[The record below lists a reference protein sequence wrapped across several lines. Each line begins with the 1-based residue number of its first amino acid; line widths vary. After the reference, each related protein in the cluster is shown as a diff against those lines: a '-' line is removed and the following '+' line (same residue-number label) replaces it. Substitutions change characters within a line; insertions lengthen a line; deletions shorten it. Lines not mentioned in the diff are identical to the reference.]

1 MQNPAESSVES
12 IYGDDDALH
21 TIRMVTLAP
30 ELGNSLE
37 VIRDLSRRGIVVSL
51 GHTAAD
57 YDTGMRALRAGAKML
72 THVYNA
78 MNSFSHRSP
87 GVAGLVSSLEAPYFS
102 LIVEDLH
109 PAALSM
115 TFRANREKCILISDA
130 VELAGL
136 PDDYCPGHAQIPHRP
151 SHSQKPWS
159 NKVATKGNE
168 NVIVSSMSVEES
180 VRNLRKCSGCS
191 LAEAVRCASEN
202 IAALMNDEERGL
214 IEEGRRADFVVLSD
228 EGKVEQ
234 TWLKG
239 EMVYE
244 APELSDTYAL
254 EDYQLQ
260 LMLLEQQNK
269 KKLILARKEHEDR
282 GDQGRKC

>member
-12 IYGDDDALH
+12 IYGDDEALSA
-21 TIRMVTLAP
+21 IRMVTLAP

-37 VIRDLSRRGIVVSL
+37 VISNLTKRGIVISL

-57 YDTGMRALRAGAKML
+57 YDTGMRALRAGARML

-78 MNSFSHRSP
+78 MNSFFPRSP

-102 LIVEDLH
+102 LVAEDLH
-109 PAALSM
+109 PATLNLN
-115 TFRANREKCILISDA
+115 FRANREKCILISDA

-136 PDDYCPGHAQIPHRP
+136 PDGDYPGHAQIPYSPHG
-151 SHSQKPWS
+151 QKRWS
-159 NKVATKGNE
+159 NKVTIEGTE
-168 NVIVSSMSVEES
+168 NLIGSCMSVEES
-180 VRNLRKCSGCS
+180 VQNLRKCSGCS

-214 IEEGRRADFVVLSD
+214 IEEGRKADFVVLSD
-228 EGKVEQ
+228 GGKVEQ
-234 TWLKG
+234 TWLRG

-244 APELSDTYAL
+244 APELSNTYPF
-254 EDYQLQ
+254 EDYQVQ
-260 LMLLEQQNK
+260 LMLLEEQNK
-269 KKLILARKEHEDR
+269 KKLRLAREEHEDR
-282 GDQGRKC
+282 GEQGQ

>member
-12 IYGDDDALH
+12 IYGDHEALSA
-21 TIRMVTLAP
+21 IKMVTLAP

-37 VIRDLSRRGIVVSL
+37 VIRNLTKRGIVVSL

-102 LIVEDLH
+102 LIAEDLH
-109 PAALSM
+109 PAALAM
-115 TFRANREKCILISDA
+115 TFRANREKCILISNAD
-130 VELAGL
+130 ELAGL
-136 PDDYCPGHAQIPHRP
+136 PDRGYPGHAQIPHRL
-151 SHSQKPWS
+151 HSQKKWS
-159 NKVATKGNE
+159 EKVTFEGNE
-168 NVIVSSMSVEES
+168 NLIGSCKSVEES
-180 VRNLRKCSGCS
+180 VQNLRKCSGCS

-202 IAALMNDEERGL
+202 IAALMSDEERGL
-214 IEEGRRADFVVLSD
+214 IEEGRKADFVVLSD
-228 EGKVEQ
+228 GGKVQQ

-269 KKLILARKEHEDR
+269 KKLILAREEHEER
-282 GDQGRKC
+282 GDQGR

>member
-12 IYGDDDALH
+12 IYGDDEALSA
-21 TIRMVTLAP
+21 IKMVTLAP

-37 VIRDLSRRGIVVSL
+37 VIRDLTKRGIVVSL

-72 THVYNA
+72 THLYNA

-102 LIVEDLH
+102 LIAGDLH
-109 PAALSM
+109 PAALAM
-115 TFRANREKCILISDA
+115 TFRANRDKCILISDA
-130 VELAGL
+130 VEIAGF
-136 PDDYCPGHAQIPHRP
+136 PDGEYPEHVQIPHRP
-151 SHSQKPWS
+151 HSQRKWS
-159 NKVATKGNE
+159 GKVTMEGNG
-168 NVIVSSMSVEES
+168 NLMGSCKSVEES
-180 VRNLRKCSGCS
+180 VQDLRKCSGCS

-214 IEEGRRADFVVLSD
+214 IEEGRKADFVVLSD
-228 EGKVEQ
+228 GGKVQQ

-244 APELSDTYAL
+244 APELSDTYEF

-269 KKLILARKEHEDR
+269 KKLMLAREEHEER
-282 GDQGRKC
+282 GDQGR

>member
-1 MQNPAESSVES
+1 MQNPAESSLET
-12 IYGDDDALH
+12 IYGDDEALH
-21 TIRMVTLAP
+21 AIKIVTLAP

-37 VIRDLSRRGIVVSL
+37 VIRNLTRRGIVVSL

-72 THVYNA
+72 THVHNA

-115 TFRANREKCILISDA
+115 TFRANREKCILISDG
-130 VELAGL
+130 VELADLGNY
-136 PDDYCPGHAQIPHRP
+136 PEHAQIPHIP
-151 SHSQKPWS
+151 SHSQNPWS
-159 NKVATKGNE
+159 NKITTKGNE
-168 NVIVSSMSVEES
+168 NAIGSSMSVEES

-228 EGKVEQ
+228 EGKVQQ

-269 KKLILARKEHEDR
+269 KKLILAREEHEDR
-282 GDQGRKC
+282 GNQGREC

>member
-12 IYGDDDALH
+12 IYGDDEAVSA
-21 TIRMVTLAP
+21 IRMVTLAP
-30 ELGNSLE
+30 ELGNTLE
-37 VIRDLSRRGIVVSL
+37 VIPNLTKRGIVVSL

-87 GVAGLVSSLEAPYFS
+87 GVAGLVASLEAPYFS
-102 LIVEDLH
+102 LIAEDLH
-109 PAALSM
+109 PAALALN
-115 TFRANREKCILISDA
+115 FRANREKCILISDA
-130 VELAGL
+130 TELASLLDGHH
-136 PDDYCPGHAQIPHRP
+136 PRHAQIPHSP
-151 SHSQKPWS
+151 HSQKKWS
-159 NKVATKGNE
+159 NKVTIEGTE
-168 NVIVSSMSVEES
+168 NPIGSCMSVEKS
-180 VRNLRKCSGCS
+180 VQNLRKWSGCS

-214 IEEGRRADFVVLSD
+214 IEEGRKADFVVLSD
-228 EGKVEQ
+228 GGKVQQ

-244 APELSDTYAL
+244 ASELNNTYPF
-254 EDYQLQ
+254 EDYQVQ
-260 LMLLEQQNK
+260 LMLLEEQNK
-269 KKLILARKEHEDR
+269 KKLRLAREEHEDR
-282 GDQGRKC
+282 GDQG

>member
-12 IYGDDDALH
+12 IYGDDEALH
-21 TIRMVTLAP
+21 AVKIVTLAP

-37 VIRDLSRRGIVVSL
+37 VIRNLTRRGIVVSL

-115 TFRANREKCILISDA
+115 TFRANREKCILISDGA
-130 VELAGL
+130 ELAGL
-136 PDDYCPGHAQIPHRP
+136 PDGSYLGHTQNPYRP
-151 SHSQKPWS
+151 PHSQDAWS

-168 NVIVSSMSVEES
+168 NIGSIMSVAES

-228 EGKVEQ
+228 EGKVQQ

-269 KKLILARKEHEDR
+269 KKLILAREEHEDR
-282 GDQGRKC
+282 GDQGREC

>member
-12 IYGDDDALH
+12 IYGDDEALSA
-21 TIRMVTLAP
+21 IKMVTLAP

-37 VIRDLSRRGIVVSL
+37 VIRNLTKRGVVVSL

-57 YDTGMRALRAGAKML
+57 YDTGMRALKAGAKML

-102 LIVEDLH
+102 VIAGDLH
-109 PAALSM
+109 PAALAM

-130 VELAGL
+130 VVLAGL
-136 PDDYCPGHAQIPHRP
+136 PDRDYLGHAQIPK
-151 SHSQKPWS
+151 QWS
-159 NKVATKGNE
+159 DLASIEGNE
-168 NVIVSSMSVEES
+168 NQIGSCKSVEET
-180 VRNLRKCSGCS
+180 VQDLRKCSGCS

-202 IAALMNDEERGL
+202 ITALMNDEERGL
-214 IEEGRRADFVVLSD
+214 IEEGRKADFVVLSD
-228 EGKVEQ
+228 GGKVQQ

-244 APELSDTYAL
+244 APELSDTYAF

-269 KKLILARKEHEDR
+269 KKLILAREEHEEK
-282 GDQGRKC
+282 GNQGQEC